1 MIRTTW
7 LLLLCLLGG
16 AAHAERPV
24 VRSLLEMRQANL
36 VMQQW
41 DTSCAA
47 AALATVLTY
56 HLRFPVSEEEVALG
70 MLRHTDPLRVKFRG
84 GFSLL
89 DAKRY
94 AADKGF
100 AGDGYQQMTLD
111 DLAERAPMIV
121 PVTAWGYDHFV
132 VVRRVSDAEVDIG
145 DPGFGNYRMSRARF
159 ARTWPGI
166 GFEVRRRE

>member
-16 AAHAERPV
+16 ASHAAGP

-47 AALATVLTY
+47 AALATMLTY
-56 HLRFPVSEEEVALG
+56 HFQFPVSEEEVALG
-70 MLRHTDPLRVKFRG
+70 MLRRTDPLRVKFRG

-89 DAKRY
+89 DVKRY
-94 AADKGF
+94 AAERGF
-100 AGDGYQQMTLD
+100 AGDGYMEMTID
-111 DLAERAPMIV
+111 ELAAHTPMIV
-121 PVTAWGYDHFV
+121 QVNAGGYDHFV
-132 VVRRVSDAEVDIG
+132 VVRRVSAAEVDIG
-145 DPGFGNYRMSRARF
+145 DPGFGNYRTSRARF
-159 ARTWPGI
+159 ARTWTGI
-166 GFEVRRRE
+166 GFEVRRQ